1 MWCKM
6 NGVLR
11 EKTNPGL
18 FAFSGVV
25 LLPPF
30 GPKGPKVLV
39 CVIRPSDGL
48 QIGFRPKPGFPPIF
62 MYGLFGSDR
71 KAYSLSKV
79 K

>member
-25 LLPPF
+25 LLPTY
-30 GPKGPKVLV
+30 GPKGPRVPV
-39 CVIRPSDGL
+39 HVIRPSDGL
-48 QIGFRPKPGFPPIF
+48 QIGFRPKSRFPPIF
-62 MYGLFGSDR
+62 DHGLFDFNKKSFLL
-71 KAYSLSKV
+71 KKV